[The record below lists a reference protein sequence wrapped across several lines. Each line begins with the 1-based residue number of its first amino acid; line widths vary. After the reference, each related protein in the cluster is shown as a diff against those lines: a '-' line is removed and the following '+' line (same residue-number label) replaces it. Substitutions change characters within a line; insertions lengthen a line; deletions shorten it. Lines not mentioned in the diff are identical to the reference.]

1 MKVYIYHIDSKLI
14 RLLQESLGGN
24 AKTSLIV
31 TISPSNYNA
40 EETMSSLNFVARA
53 MKFQNKF
60 TINKSEDLIYFKLL

>member
-14 RLLQESLGGN
+14 RLLQESLGN

-40 EETMSSLNFVARA
+40 EENMSSLNFVARA
-53 MKFQNKF
+53 MKFQNKL
-60 TINKSEDLIYFKLL
+60 TINKSED

>member
-14 RLLQESLGGN
+14 RLLQESLGN

-31 TISPSNYNA
+31 TISPSYYNA

-53 MKFQNKF
+53 MKFQNKL
-60 TINKSEDLIYFKLL
+60 TINKSED

>member
-1 MKVYIYHIDSKLI
+1 MKVHIYHIDSKLI
-14 RLLQESLGGN
+14 RLLQESLGN

-31 TISPSNYNA
+31 TINPSNYNA
-40 EETMSSLNFVARA
+40 EENMSSLNFVARA

>member
-14 RLLQESLGGN
+14 RLLQESLGN

-40 EETMSSLNFVARA
+40 EENMSSLNFVARA

>member
-14 RLLQESLGGN
+14 RLLQESLGN

-53 MKFQNKF
+53 MKFKNKL
-60 TINKSEDLIYFKLL
+60 TINKSED

>member
-14 RLLQESLGGN
+14 RLLQESLGN

-40 EETMSSLNFVARA
+40 EETMNSLNFVARA
-53 MKFQNKF
+53 MKFKNKL
-60 TINKSEDLIYFKLL
+60 TINKSED